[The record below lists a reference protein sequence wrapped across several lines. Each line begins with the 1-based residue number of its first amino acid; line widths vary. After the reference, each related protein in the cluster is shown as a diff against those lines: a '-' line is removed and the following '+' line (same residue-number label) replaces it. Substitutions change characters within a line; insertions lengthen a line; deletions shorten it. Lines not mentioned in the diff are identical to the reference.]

1 MFENWILQTFA
12 HVRPFPDMSA
22 MLSENLLQCNMKARG
37 SNVGAGFPF
46 PSHLPLIFF
55 IVSQKNMRKRFIWS
69 KMVNTYD
76 NKPGIIPKFC
86 N

>member
-46 PSHLPLIFF
+46 PSHLPLNFF
-55 IVSQKNMRKRFIWS
+55 FYCFTKKYAKKIHLVKNGK
-69 KMVNTYD
+69 YL
-76 NKPGIIPKFC
+76 
-86 N
+86 